1 MLEAF
6 VLETRVPRARSCC
19 SQASLRFCK
28 RFLSALV
35 FQARPGGP
43 YTFLVFQE
51 LLIWPPS
58 LVGQTLGMGVQNP
71 TFLWEGLV
79 TTQGKAWPVA
89 SQSGWECRMLHR
101 GALIC
106 S

>member
-71 TFLWEGLV
+71 TFL
-79 TTQGKAWPVA
+79 
-89 SQSGWECRMLHR
+89 
-101 GALIC
+101 
-106 S
+106 